1 MSPNAY
7 SPDTLYSPDTRYAEM
22 STPPPSG
29 PVYAAPPPQPTP
41 LSEIIAALRTIPE
54 LDGLTG
60 DEYTWIA
67 AHSTERIASDGAIV
81 FTEGEP
87 SYHLNFILTGDVY
100 VRRRNSGPVVLFI
113 GRAARVTGK
122 LPYSRMK
129 TWGADGSASGSFWG
143 LDLHEDHFPAMLQAV
158 PSMSQRC
165 VSLLVDRV
173 REFTRADEQAA
184 KLMALGKLA
193 ANLAHELNNPASAA
207 QRAAN
212 ALTANLDSDD
222 ETKYCLGYLLK
233 SKQELEAY
241 RSWMREAQ
249 RRIAA
254 APSTAASSAA
264 SSSLTASDRED
275 QILKWLEARA
285 IENAWTI
292 APSLAESALPFDM
305 LDTMAAT
312 ISPGVLPLAIA
323 NFAATVRSQ
332 RAASTIAGS
341 TNRIFE
347 IVDAIKDY
355 SYMDQA
361 PIQEVNL
368 AQSLDNTLVMLGS
381 RLQHVTIEREYD
393 PSLPA
398 LRAFGSELNQVWT
411 ALIENALDAM
421 HDRGT
426 LKLTTKLKGRMIFI
440 EVWDSGPGFDPALRS
455 RIFEPFFTTK
465 PIGTGLGLG
474 LDLVQRV
481 VNKHFGTVAVESRP
495 SATCFQV
502 RIPLDRMQVY

>member
-1 MSPNAY
+1 M
-7 SPDTLYSPDTRYAEM
+7 SPDTLDVEM
-22 STPPPSG
+22 STSPQSG
-29 PVYAAPPPQPTP
+29 HVHAAPPLQPTP
-41 LSEIIAALRTIPE
+41 VTEIIAALRAIPE
-54 LDGLTG
+54 LNGLTE

-67 AHSTERIASDGAIV
+67 THTTERVGPDGAIV

-87 SYHLNFILTGDVY
+87 SCHLNFLLRGDVY
-100 VRRRNSGPVVLFI
+100 VSRRNHGPVALFV

-129 TWGADGSASGSFWG
+129 TWGADGFASGSLWG
-143 LDLHEDHFPAMLQAV
+143 LDLHEDLFPALLQAV
-158 PSMSQRC
+158 PSMNQLC
-165 VSLLVDRV
+165 VSLLLDRV

-212 ALTANLDSDD
+212 ALTANLESDD

-233 SKQELEAY
+233 SNQELEAY
-241 RSWMREAQ
+241 RGWMREAQ
-249 RRIAA
+249 QRIAA
-254 APSTAASSAA
+254 APSRAESSPAF
-264 SSSLTASDRED
+264 SSLSASDRED
-275 QILKWLEARA
+275 QILHWLEAHK
-285 IENAWTI
+285 IQNAWTI
-292 APSLAESALPFDM
+292 APSLAESGLPVDM
-305 LDTMAAT
+305 LDTLAAT
-312 ISPGVLPLAIA
+312 VSPSVLPLAIA

-332 RAASTIAGS
+332 RTASTIAGS
-341 TNRIFE
+341 TSRIFE

-361 PIQEVNL
+361 PIQDVNL
-368 AQSLDNTLVMLGS
+368 AQSLDNTLAVMRS
-381 RLQHVTIEREYD
+381 RLQHVTVEREYD
-393 PSLPA
+393 PNLPA
-398 LRAFGSELNQVWT
+398 IRAFGSELNQVWT

-421 HDRGT
+421 RDRGT
-426 LKLTTKLKGRMIFI
+426 LRLTTKLTGRMVIV
-440 EVWDSGPGFDPALRS
+440 EVWDSGPGVDPTLKS

-474 LDLVQRV
+474 LDLVQRIV
-481 VNKHFGTVAVESRP
+481 SKHFGSVAVESRP